1 MAFQVVQRYNS
12 SELRMTIVYRPWWH
26 GCWSPKI
33 TVPRWLPRCWTLWIA
48 LRSPSYKRFT
58 LKENDRWPV
67 SYCSTS
73 STFVATLAVWVD
85 PWRYRVTSRGMAF
98 WIHHRY
104 HCCQG
109 TLLFL
114 REGARNSLER
124 QKQWKLHRFLRW
136 ISMISVGKQI
146 ESSINPWTSTVWRR
160 GRGISS
166 RRPKTC
172 SEL

>member
-33 TVPRWLPRCWTLWIA
+33 TVSRWLPRCWTLWIA

-67 SYCSTS
+67 ILLLHKFHVCGHFGSLGRSMTVPRHISWHGFLDS
-73 STFVATLAVWVD
+73 SPIPLLPGHA
-85 PWRYRVTSRGMAF
+85 AF
-98 WIHHRY
+98 PPRRRAH
-104 HCCQG
+104 
-109 TLLFL
+109 
-114 REGARNSLER
+114 SLER